1 MKLFL
6 KSLSN
11 VVNCD
16 MKDIPMALNVL
27 LEDNNGIDAQGNV
40 VWDIILHDLLTQ
52 VDVWDLFSGPS
63 LPISTLPKQIANVV
77 SIIQNRKRAMQ
88 SRIWKAL

>member
-77 SIIQNRKRAMQ
+77 SILKRRERHANG
-88 SRIWKAL
+88 AL

>member
-11 VVNCD
+11 VVNCN

-63 LPISTLPKQIANVV
+63 LPISTLPKQIATVV
-77 SIIQNRKRAMQ
+77 QAQQ
-88 SRIWKAL
+88 SRIQAMQR